1 MAIHK
6 IKIFSGR
13 GSEYLA
19 EKIAASFGTTLG
31 QSEVLRFSDGEFQPC
46 FNESIRGCT
55 VFIIQSTFPP
65 SDNLMELLMMID
77 AARRASAYKV
87 VAVIPYFG
95 WARQDRKDRP
105 RVPIGAKLVAN
116 LLMAAGVDRVMTMD
130 LHADQIQGFFDVPV
144 DALYAS
150 GIFIPYIKS
159 LNIEELSI
167 AAPDMGG
174 AKRANTYA
182 KLLGTP
188 IIISHKERA
197 KANVVGTMTAIGEVE
212 GRNILI
218 VDDMIDT
225 AGTICMAADM
235 LMSRGA
241 KSVRA
246 AITHPVLSG
255 PAYERINDSALQE
268 VIVTDTIPLNPDKDL
283 HKFTVLS
290 VADMFADVIE
300 RVHNY
305 KEGGVSEIL
314 STFVRKAVPVSGN
327 TTGKPG
333 RKTHTPKTRTYHD
346 IIHHPPVPRP
356 DRVDTYPVGR
366 IAPVRRQENPRTDA
380 RPGTRRQGVQGLL
393 EGRRQGRRDEE
404 KGITARKGCGA
415 GENDIVF
422 PRSPGLAGA
431 ENAPSGT
438 SEKPRQAAGIRYP
451 ESRQASG
458 IASGQQKPCTQR
470 AGHTGRHR

>member
-1 MAIHK
+1 
-6 IKIFSGR
+6 
-13 GSEYLA
+13 
-19 EKIAASFGTTLG
+19 
-31 QSEVLRFSDGEFQPC
+31 
-46 FNESIRGCT
+46 
-55 VFIIQSTFPP
+55 
-65 SDNLMELLMMID
+65 MELLMMID

-174 AKRANTYA
+174 AKRAN
-182 KLLGTP
+182 
-188 IIISHKERA
+188 
-197 KANVVGTMTAIGEVE
+197 VVGTMTAIGEVE

-305 KEGGVSEIL
+305 KEISSI
-314 STFVRKAVPVSGN
+314 FFK
-327 TTGKPG
+327 
-333 RKTHTPKTRTYHD
+333 
-346 IIHHPPVPRP
+346 
-356 DRVDTYPVGR
+356 
-366 IAPVRRQENPRTDA
+366 
-380 RPGTRRQGVQGLL
+380 
-393 EGRRQGRRDEE
+393 
-404 KGITARKGCGA
+404 
-415 GENDIVF
+415 
-422 PRSPGLAGA
+422 
-431 ENAPSGT
+431 
-438 SEKPRQAAGIRYP
+438 
-451 ESRQASG
+451 
-458 IASGQQKPCTQR
+458 
-470 AGHTGRHR
+470 